1 MSEDCRLM
9 IMSEDYYDF
18 ILYETQLR
26 VGKMANVEEGYCIQ
40 NLEYNFSI
48 LYVSG
53 MGLPPINYENYL
65 YTDIPKL
72 YGLVQDT
79 ETVLPPEEG
88 EEAVLGAAVD
98 PENLLDYE
106 SLSSSGILEL
116 QASPLNLK
124 GRGVLLGYL
133 DTGINYQ
140 NPVFRYSD
148 GSSRIAAI
156 WDQTVQTG
164 NTPKLFDYGSEY
176 TREDINR
183 ALNSDNPYEIVP
195 SRDENGHG
203 SAMAG
208 VQAAPEA
215 TIAMVKLKPAKQY
228 LRDFYCVKEDA
239 VAYSETDLLTA
250 LKYLDDLA
258 ERLDM
263 PLVTV
268 IGLGTNLGAHNGNS
282 ILAGYCDYLLENYAR
297 AIVVAGGNEGN
308 ARHHYFGEMT
318 GVDNEGGEAG
328 TPGVIQKI
336 EYRSVEIKVG
346 DNEKQFMLELWGGR
360 PDIYSVSI
368 RSPGGETVPRIQAK
382 RSLSVQYR
390 FLYEATVVNVDYIIA
405 EMRTGAELIMI
416 RFRNPTP
423 GIWTIGV
430 YTEGSETTFPLAG
443 NVIQT
448 FHMWL
453 PISGFITEETYFLL
467 PNPDVT
473 LTEPSY
479 ASQPLTLSTYQA
491 SNDSFYVR
499 SGRGYSRTGKI
510 KPDLAAPGVNVM
522 TVGGRRSASCMAA
535 AIAGGALAQY
545 LEWAVVQGNE
555 PYFRINDM
563 KYYLYRGAERS
574 SLLTY
579 PNRLWGYGRLNIK
592 GAFDAMRA
600 LLG

>member
-1 MSEDCRLM
+1 MSEECRRM
-9 IMSEDYYDF
+9 IISEDYSDF

-65 YTDIPKL
+65 YADIPKL

-79 ETVLPPEEG
+79 GMVLQPEAG
-88 EEAVLGAAVD
+88 EATALEVVA
-98 PENLLDYE
+98 PESLLDYE
-106 SLSSSGILEL
+106 SLLSSGILEL
-116 QASPLNLK
+116 QASQLNLK
-124 GRGVLLGYL
+124 GRGVLIGYL

-164 NTPKLFDYGSEY
+164 NKPELFDYGSEY

-183 ALNSDNPYEIVP
+183 ALESDNPYEIVP

-268 IGLGTNLGAHNGNS
+268 IGLGTNLGDHNGNS
-282 ILAGYCDYLLENYAR
+282 ILAGYCDYLLESYAR

-318 GVDNEGGEAG
+318 GVESEGGETG
-328 TPGVIQKI
+328 MPGVIQKI

-360 PDIYSVSI
+360 PDIYSVSV

-382 RSLSVQYR
+382 RSLNVQYR
-390 FLYEATVVNVDYIIA
+390 FLYEATVINVDYIIA

-430 YTEGSETTFPLAG
+430 YAEGSETTFPLAG

-453 PISGFITEETYFLL
+453 PINGFITEETYFLL

-479 ASQPLTLSTYQA
+479 ASQPLTVSTYQA
-491 SNDSFYVR
+491 SNGSFYVR

-545 LEWAVVQGNE
+545 LEWAAVQGNE

-600 LLG
+600 LLD